1 MKVARTHSFNTLLS
15 SPYLPFITSC
25 AVRFMLAFL
34 FKMRSS
40 YPILLLLA
48 SVCSSLF
55 LAEQLPVECS
65 QYRLPEDLINLV
77 TPNITQACD
86 SFHALVDEDASYVTP
101 SYILYGGPIG
111 GNYAFHQILDVCVS
125 QDYFYG
131 GRVEFQE
138 QTFNLTKSCGVFNEI
153 QSD

>member
-1 MKVARTHSFNTLLS
+1 
-15 SPYLPFITSC
+15 
-25 AVRFMLAFL
+25 
-34 FKMRSS
+34 MRSS

-65 QYRLPEDLINLV
+65 QYRPEDSPLPEDLINLV

-86 SFHALVDEDASYVTP
+86 SFDALVDEDASYVIP
-101 SYILYGGPIG
+101 SYIFYGSQNS
-111 GNYAFHQILDVCVS
+111 GNFDLSKDAFHQILDVCVS